1 MAIHIQRRE
10 FITLVG
16 GAAAW
21 TTCRAGFPG
30 LTRVK
35 TVLFL
40 CTGNYYRSRF
50 AEELFNHRAAPARI
64 NWHAKSR
71 ALAIERGINNIG
83 PLSPLVLWGL
93 TTRGLSAKRANRP
106 PEQCII
112 LDLESADYVI
122 ALNELEHRPLLNKRF
137 PNWESRIQY
146 WEIGDVELM
155 QPSKALALIDAHV
168 DALVA
173 VFRDTQTAA

>member
-1 MAIHIQRRE
+1 M
-10 FITLVG
+10 
-16 GAAAW
+16 
-21 TTCRAGFPG
+21 
-30 LTRVK
+30 
-35 TVLFL
+35 
-40 CTGNYYRSRF
+40 RSRSPGTMVRWPSYTTGTC
-50 AEELFNHRAAPARI
+50 EKLSDHRQGRRRCKGSGIRACSSRATRRPR
-64 NWHAKSR
+64 HAKSR

-106 PEQCII
+106 PEQCVI
-112 LDLESADYVI
+112 LDLKSADYVI
-122 ALNELEHRPLLNKRF
+122 ALNELEHRPLMNKRF

-155 QPSKALALIDAHV
+155 QPSKALALIDAQV

-173 VFRDTQTAA
+173 CLSRLSDGRIAS